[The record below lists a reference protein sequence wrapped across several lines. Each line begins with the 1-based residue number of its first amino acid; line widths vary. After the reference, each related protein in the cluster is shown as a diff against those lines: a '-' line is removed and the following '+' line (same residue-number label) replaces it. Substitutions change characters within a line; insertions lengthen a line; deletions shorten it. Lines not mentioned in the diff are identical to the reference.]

1 MDELKAAEY
10 KEHIRK
16 QWNNTPCGKVGD
28 LTYDLN
34 YFTNVENNRYDSYAS
49 WMKPF
54 YRYDDPKHN
63 GTSILEVG
71 FGQGTDLVQ
80 FAKSGAKCTGIDYT
94 PKHFELAKLNFEL
107 RGLNA
112 DLHLGDA
119 SQLPFADNSFDKVY
133 SFGVL
138 HHTPDIEKCIDE
150 VYRVLKPG
158 GVFVM
163 SLYHKNSLFHYYTKV
178 FLEGIL
184 MFKFFTLGYMGVM
197 ATLEEG
203 ADGKKIKPLVNVYN
217 KSSLK
222 PMLSKFKSTEY
233 QIRHLQKRDIPIIG
247 SLLSQKYLDKL
258 QHKYGW
264 YIISNSIK

>member
-1 MDELKAAEY
+1 MNESEAKEY

-28 LTYDLN
+28 ITYDLD
-34 YFTNVENNRYDSYAS
+34 YFLKVEENRYKENPWMPSFYNYAS
-49 WMKPF
+49 EENKGLSF
-54 YRYDDPKHN
+54 
-63 GTSILEVG
+63 LEIG
-71 FGQGTDLVQ
+71 FGQGTDSIQ
-80 FAKSGAKCTGIDYT
+80 FAKAGVNYTGIDYT

-107 RGLNA
+107 RGLKG
-112 DLHLGDA
+112 DFHLGDA
-119 SQLPFADNSFDKVY
+119 ANLPFEDNTFDKIY

-138 HHTPDIEKCIDE
+138 HHTPDIEQAISE
-150 VYRVLKPG
+150 VYRVLKPR

-163 SLYHKNSLFHYYTKV
+163 SLYHKNSFFHYYKKV
-178 FLEGIL
+178 FIDGIL
-184 MFKFFTLGYMGVM
+184 KLKLLTLGYMGVM

-222 PMLSKFKSTEY
+222 PLLNNFKSTEY
-233 QIRHLQKRDIPIIG
+233 QIRHLQKRDIPILGNI
-247 SLLSQKYLDKL
+247 LSQKYLDKL